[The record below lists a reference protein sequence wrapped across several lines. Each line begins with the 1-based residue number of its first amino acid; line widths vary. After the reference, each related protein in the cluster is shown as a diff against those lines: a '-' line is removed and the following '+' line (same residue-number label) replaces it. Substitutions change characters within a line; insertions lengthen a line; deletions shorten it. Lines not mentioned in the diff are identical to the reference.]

1 MSADAGVALDRDR
14 HVKYWK
20 RCAQLLPEQY
30 TAGESNRMSFGFFIV
45 AALDLL
51 DALETATTPE
61 ERQSWIEWIYA
72 CQVPFTGGFRGF
84 TGTNLGGM
92 RTPHNWHWDSASLPN
107 TYFALAT
114 LLMLGDDMNRV
125 KRKECIEWVRSL
137 QRQNGSFGETLG
149 EDDVIEGGDDPR
161 LCMCAL
167 GTLCI
172 LQGRGLDGGSES
184 LIDATKLK
192 EYILNCQSH
201 DGGIAQQPLLEAHS
215 GLNYC
220 GIATLSFLGLL
231 QNPPVPAYEVAGQTG
246 LDTEA
251 CIKWMLDRQT
261 TWVEE
266 EDEDEDEDEDEEDDV
281 AHNSAEQQISSSVE
295 ADPSRLQ
302 KTIAGFCGRCG
313 KMADTCYC
321 FWNAGA
327 LAILQRQ
334 HLVDI
339 EALRYYLLGKVAH
352 LIGGFAKAPGELPD
366 LLHSYTGLA
375 ALAIYGE
382 PGLKALDPTFCFSR
396 KSVEK
401 LKDVAWRSS

>member
-1 MSADAGVALDRDR
+1 MPVDPNLRLDIDR

-51 DALETATTPE
+51 DAIETATTPE
-61 ERQSWIEWIYA
+61 ERHSWIEWIYA

-84 TGTNLGGM
+84 TGTNLGSM
-92 RTPHNWHWDSASLPN
+92 RTLHNWHWDSANLPN

-114 LLMLGDDMNRV
+114 LVILGDDLSRV
-125 KRKECIEWVRSL
+125 KRKECVAWVRSL
-137 QRQNGSFGETLG
+137 QRENGSFGEFLG
-149 EDDVIEGGDDPR
+149 EDDAVEGGDDPR

-167 GTLCI
+167 GTLSI
-172 LQGRGLDGGSES
+172 LQGTEQGVGDSP
-184 LIDATKLK
+184 IDTVKLK
-192 EYILNCQSH
+192 EYISNCQSH

-220 GIATLSFLGLL
+220 GIATISFLGLL
-231 QNPPVPAYEVAGQTG
+231 QSPRVSAYDVSSQAG
-246 LDTEA
+246 LDIEA
-251 CIKWMLDRQT
+251 CIKWMIDRQT
-261 TWVEE
+261 TWIEEDEE
-266 EDEDEDEDEDEEDDV
+266 EDEDDV
-281 AHNSAEQQISSSVE
+281 AAPRFTDQDKSSSATAAE
-295 ADPSRLQ
+295 AIQSLEQ

-334 HLVDI
+334 ELVDI
-339 EALRYYLLGKVAH
+339 EALRCYLLEKVAH

-375 ALAIYGE
+375 ALAIYRE
-382 PGLKALDPTFCFSR
+382 PGLKELDPTFCFSR
-396 KSVEK
+396 QSVGK
-401 LKDVAWRSS
+401 LKNVAWRLR